1 MSKKAKLRAKPPYL
15 RSISVKE
22 TWTDFSAYPYSL
34 PLFRN
39 SDFSLRFDRP
49 VTIIVGENGV
59 GKSTLLEGIA
69 VLAGFDDAGGGN
81 GYRPVDH
88 STAME
93 TPGGILSKC
102 LVGGWLPKISAGWF
116 FKAETFFS
124 VARYLDQ
131 AAREAY
137 AVGPDFLSYSHGE
150 GFLRFFSE
158 RCRRRGIFILD
169 EPESALSPR
178 RQIELMR
185 ILREAERAGEAQFII
200 ATHSPMIMAY
210 PGARLLRMT
219 GDGLYETD
227 FRETD
232 HFSLV
237 KAFVSDPESFVA
249 DIFSDTAEDSQMDLY
264 SQDHSLY

>member
-1 MSKKAKLRAKPPYL
+1 MSKKPKIRAKPPYL
-15 RSISVKE
+15 RSISIKS
-22 TWTDFSAYPYSL
+22 TWTDFESYPYSL
-34 PLFRN
+34 PLLRDG
-39 SDFSLRFDRP
+39 DFSLRFDHP
-49 VTIIVGENGV
+49 ITIIVGENGI

-69 VLAGFDDAGGGN
+69 VLAGFDDAGGGS

-88 STAME
+88 SMAIE

-102 LVGGWLPKISAGWF
+102 LIGGWLPKISAGWF

-131 AAREAY
+131 AARESNEM
-137 AVGPDFLSYSHGE
+137 GPDFLSYSHGE
-150 GFLRFFSE
+150 GFLRFFHE

-185 ILREAERAGEAQFII
+185 ILREAEHAGEAQFII
-200 ATHSPMIMAY
+200 ATHSPLIMAY

-219 GDGLYETD
+219 KDGLAETD

-232 HFSLV
+232 HFALM
-237 KAFVSDPESFVA
+237 KEFTSDPETFVA
-249 DIFSDTAEDSQMDLY
+249 EMFPPSEGDEQMDLY
-264 SQDHSLY
+264 SQDPHPY